1 VIRWLEG
8 FGTLR
13 LLLLGTAL
21 VLIALAPFSGGRV
34 SFDGLAIVTTLLAP
48 VVFSIFM
55 FLLPLDM
62 AMTAVFMSDASGPRH
77 AALKRALITEVAI
90 FVLLMLAWLP
100 FVLSMLRLR

>member
-1 VIRWLEG
+1 MMRWLEG
-8 FGTLR
+8 FGALR

-21 VLIALAPFSGGRV
+21 VLIVLAPFSGGRV

-48 VVFSIFM
+48 VAFAIYV

-77 AALKRALITEVAI
+77 AALKRALITEVAV
-90 FVLLMLAWLP
+90 FVVLMLAWLP

>member
-1 VIRWLEG
+1 MMRWLEG
-8 FGTLR
+8 FGALR
-13 LLLLGTAL
+13 LLLLGTTL
-21 VLIALAPFSGGRV
+21 VLIALGPLSGGRV

-48 VVFSIFM
+48 VVFAIFM

-62 AMTAVFMSDASGPRH
+62 AMTAVFMSDAQGPRL
-77 AALKRALITEVAI
+77 AALKRALISEVAV

>member
-1 VIRWLEG
+1 MIRWLDG

-13 LLLLGTAL
+13 LLLLGVAVL
-21 VLIALAPFSGGRV
+21 LIALAPFSGGRV
-34 SFDGLAIVTTLLAP
+34 VFEGLAIVTTLLAP
-48 VVFSIFM
+48 VAFAIYV

-90 FVLLMLAWLP
+90 FVVLMLAWLP